1 MSNTPPKERL
11 KQIFELTIDSG
22 EKYTGNIDEIDYYA
36 LLCKSTANNQL
47 YKIFSCNLFMYNYSY
62 KNTDSI
68 LMVFSIPTSVINGG
82 DQENK
87 HISERVMD
95 VLKAVEDCFITVDYM
110 DLKTVKE
117 DKFLYMTIVK
127 KIKEEE

>member
-1 MSNTPPKERL
+1 LSNTPPKERL
-11 KQIFELTIDSG
+11 RQIFEITIDSG
-22 EKYTGNIDEIDYYA
+22 DKYTGNVNDIDYYS

-62 KNTDSI
+62 KNSDAI
-68 LMVFSIPTSVINGG
+68 LMVFSIPTSVADGI
-82 DQENK
+82 QENK

-95 VLKAVEDCFITVDYM
+95 VLKVVEDCFITVDYM

-127 KIKEEE
+127 KIKEDE

>member
-1 MSNTPPKERL
+1 
-11 KQIFELTIDSG
+11 
-22 EKYTGNIDEIDYYA
+22 
-36 LLCKSTANNQL
+36 
-47 YKIFSCNLFMYNYSY
+47 
-62 KNTDSI
+62 
-68 LMVFSIPTSVINGG
+68 
-82 DQENK
+82 
-87 HISERVMD
+87 MD